1 MLTHSLTHPP
11 CAAHARVRRHA
22 YTSTVADVYARAARS
37 SGREVFFLTGTDEHG
52 LKVEQSAAAR
62 GVAPQAL
69 ADENSAAFRAVMTAL
84 NISFDHFIRTTDDA
98 HVRQVSALVQRLCDS
113 GDAYLGTFEGWYDA
127 GQEEYYAEQKAKDLE
142 YKSPINGKPLVRA
155 TEENYYFRLSAYS
168 ERLLALFEARPDFVR
183 PPARRNE
190 MLARLRDGLSDVPIS
205 RTNFSWGIPFLSD
218 ERHVIYVWIDALLN
232 YATALGLGEAEGH
245 PTREA
250 RAHFWPAQLHVMAK
264 EIAWFHA
271 VIWPAMLMALNLPL
285 PATVYAHGFW
295 IRDGMKMSKSLGNF
309 VDLASMQRYIN
320 AYGLDSFR
328 YYLIVDGPL
337 GATDANFSAERLQDV
352 YSAELVNTLG
362 NSASR
367 VTAMIG
373 KYFDGVVPTELDAA
387 SGARIVTALGGGV
400 DWPARAAAAA
410 ATAADAYESLDL
422 ATAARAGVRL
432 VTDVDVFIQAT
443 EPFKIAKDET
453 RMAELGAILYQ
464 CLEALRIAGVLLAP
478 VLPVKMAEL
487 NLALCGADVAAAAAA
502 DALPTAQR
510 VAWGGLRVG
519 TRVEKLALF
528 PRVESPDA
536 AEIAAAAAAAA
547 PVVAKKGAKL
557 PKKDKAAVPPPAA
570 SS

>member
-1 MLTHSLTHPP
+1 
-11 CAAHARVRRHA
+11 
-22 YTSTVADVYARAARS
+22 VYARAARS
-37 SGREVFFLTGTDEHG
+37 AGRDVFFLTGTDEHG
-52 LKVEQSAAAR
+52 LKVEQSAASR
-62 GVAPQAL
+62 GVSPQAL

-84 NISFDHFIRTTDDA
+84 NISFDHFIRTTDEA
-98 HVRQVSALVQRLCDS
+98 HLRQVSALVTRLRDS
-113 GDAYLGTFEGWYDA
+113 GAAYLGTFEGWYDA
-127 GQEEYYAEQKAKDLE
+127 GQEEYYAEQKAKDLD

-183 PPARRNE
+183 PAARRNE

-205 RTNFSWGIPFLSD
+205 RTNFSWGIPFPGD

-232 YATALGLGEAEGH
+232 YATALGLGEPDAH

-271 VIWPAMLMALNLPL
+271 VIWPAMLMALQLPL

-309 VDLASMQRYIN
+309 VDLAAMQRYID
-320 AYGLDSFR
+320 AYGLDAFR
-328 YYLIVDGPL
+328 YYLVVDGPL

-352 YSAELVNTLG
+352 YASELGNTLG

-373 KYFDGVVPTELDAA
+373 KYFDGIIPSERDAA
-387 SGARIVTALGGGV
+387 SGQRIVTAAAGAGSV
-400 DWPARAAAAA
+400 DWPARAAAASDA
-410 ATAADAYESLDL
+410 AAAAYEALDL
-422 ATAARAGVRL
+422 ETAARAGVRL
-432 VTDVDVFIQAT
+432 VMDVDVFIQAT
-443 EPFKIAKDET
+443 EPFKIAKDASRT
-453 RMAELGAILYQ
+453 AELGAILYQ

-478 VLPVKMAEL
+478 VMPVKMAEL

-502 DALPTAQR
+502 EAVPTPAR
-510 VAWGGLRVG
+510 VAWGGLRAG

-536 AEIAAAAAAAA
+536 AAIAAAAAAAA
-547 PVVAKKGAKL
+547 PPAAKKGAKL
-557 PKKDKAAVPPPAA
+557 PKKDKAAPAA